1 MPPHESPADGTLYVD
16 PRPDMDPA
24 LASLLKALQGK
35 LRDTLADAT
44 TTTDQE
50 RTYSSDVD
58 DARRAVVTCTK
69 NASEWFQKE
78 RARIQASTMSAD
90 DKTEWS
96 RRLDDDGTFFKDMV
110 SEAMVKLALAVFRIK
125 PDVDIDIQ
133 VLARRA

>member
-35 LRDTLADAT
+35 LRECATLADAT

-78 RARIQASTMSAD
+78 RARILASTMSAD
-90 DKTEWS
+90 DETETS
-96 RRLDDDGTFFKDMV
+96 SRLDDDVRDMV
-110 SEAMVKLALAVFRIK
+110 LEAKRKIE
-125 PDVDIDIQ
+125 
-133 VLARRA
+133 RAMETLPQKRST

>member
-78 RARIQASTMSAD
+78 RARILASTMSAD
-90 DKTEWS
+90 DKTETS
-96 RRLDDDGTFFKDMV
+96 SRLDDDVRDMV
-110 SEAMVKLALAVFRIK
+110 LEAKRKIE
-125 PDVDIDIQ
+125 
-133 VLARRA
+133 RAMETLPQKRST

>member
-35 LRDTLADAT
+35 LRDIVSECATLADAT

-69 NASEWFQKE
+69 NANEWFQKE
-78 RARIQASTMSAD
+78 RARILASTMSAD
-90 DKTEWS
+90 DKTETSS
-96 RRLDDDGTFFKDMV
+96 RLEDDVRDMV
-110 SEAMVKLALAVFRIK
+110 LEAKRKIE
-125 PDVDIDIQ
+125 
-133 VLARRA
+133 RAMETLPQKRST